1 MRRKELLE
9 HVLKEMEGLRQLE
22 QREKRMMGRREE
34 RERERGD
41 RDRDRDRRKK
51 GWSMF

>member
-1 MRRKELLE
+1 LLE

-34 RERERGD
+34 REISRASG
-41 RDRDRDRRKK
+41 RKGGG
-51 GWSMF
+51 GWSLF